1 MSDQVLIQFRA
12 DRKLKQDV
20 TEIYESLGMDLPTAL
35 RMFMSMSR
43 LRRGIPFEVTVPEN
57 AEITPQEDGRTEFRE
72 AFERLRADA
81 ADLPEMTLDE
91 INAEIAAAR
100 AERKNRKEQQG
111 DVELLFHIGMHVFPE
126 CIDMASLF
134 FHLLQMVD
142 ICHIFH
148 PYNKE
153 SEPYDKAEQ

>member
-43 LRRGIPFEVTVPEN
+43 MKRGIPFEVTVPEN

-111 DVELLFHIGMHVFPE
+111 
-126 CIDMASLF
+126 
-134 FHLLQMVD
+134 
-142 ICHIFH
+142 
-148 PYNKE
+148 
-153 SEPYDKAEQ
+153 

>member
-43 LRRGIPFEVTVPEN
+43 MRRGIPFEVTVPEETVISEN
-57 AEITPQEDGRTEFRE
+57 SAPTEKTVTRKEALE

-100 AERKNRKEQQG
+100 AERKR
-111 DVELLFHIGMHVFPE
+111 
-126 CIDMASLF
+126 
-134 FHLLQMVD
+134 
-142 ICHIFH
+142 
-148 PYNKE
+148 NKT
-153 SEPYDKAEQ
+153 

>member
-1 MSDQVLIQFRA
+1 MNDQVLIQFRV

-20 TEIYESLGMDLPTAL
+20 TELYESLGIDLPTAL

-43 LRRGIPFEVTVPEN
+43 MKRGIPFEVTVPESSDIPKKN
-57 AEITPQEDGRTEFRE
+57 VTHEEALA

-100 AERKNRKEQQG
+100 VERKQKNT
-111 DVELLFHIGMHVFPE
+111 
-126 CIDMASLF
+126 
-134 FHLLQMVD
+134 
-142 ICHIFH
+142 
-148 PYNKE
+148 
-153 SEPYDKAEQ
+153 

>member
-43 LRRGIPFEVTVPEN
+43 MRRGIPFEVAVPEN
-57 AEITPQEDGRTEFRE
+57 AEITPQEKTVTHAGALE

-100 AERKNRKEQQG
+100 AERKR
-111 DVELLFHIGMHVFPE
+111 
-126 CIDMASLF
+126 
-134 FHLLQMVD
+134 
-142 ICHIFH
+142 
-148 PYNKE
+148 NKT
-153 SEPYDKAEQ
+153 

>member
-1 MSDQVLIQFRA
+1 MNDQVLIQFRA

-20 TEIYESLGMDLPTAL
+20 TELYESLGMDLPTAL

-43 LRRGIPFEVTVPEN
+43 MKRGIPFEVTVPEN
-57 AEITPQEDGRTEFRE
+57 AEIAAQEKAVTHADALE

-100 AERKNRKEQQG
+100 AERKQ
-111 DVELLFHIGMHVFPE
+111 
-126 CIDMASLF
+126 
-134 FHLLQMVD
+134 
-142 ICHIFH
+142 
-148 PYNKE
+148 NKT
-153 SEPYDKAEQ
+153 

>member
-43 LRRGIPFEVTVPEN
+43 MRRGIPFEVTVPEN
-57 AEITPQEDGRTEFRE
+57 AEITAQEDGRTEFRE

-100 AERKNRKEQQG
+100 AERKSRKEQQG
-111 DVELLFHIGMHVFPE
+111 
-126 CIDMASLF
+126 
-134 FHLLQMVD
+134 
-142 ICHIFH
+142 
-148 PYNKE
+148 
-153 SEPYDKAEQ
+153 

>member
-20 TEIYESLGMDLPTAL
+20 TELYESLGMDLPTAL

-43 LRRGIPFEVTVPEN
+43 MKRGIPFEVTVPEETVISEN
-57 AEITPQEDGRTEFRE
+57 SASTEKTVTREEALE

-100 AERKNRKEQQG
+100 AERKR
-111 DVELLFHIGMHVFPE
+111 
-126 CIDMASLF
+126 
-134 FHLLQMVD
+134 
-142 ICHIFH
+142 
-148 PYNKE
+148 NKT
-153 SEPYDKAEQ
+153 

>member
-20 TEIYESLGMDLPTAL
+20 TELYESLGMDLPTAL

-43 LRRGIPFEVTVPEN
+43 MRRGIPFEVAVPEN
-57 AEITPQEDGRTEFRE
+57 AEITPQEKTVTHADALE

-100 AERKNRKEQQG
+100 VERKR
-111 DVELLFHIGMHVFPE
+111 
-126 CIDMASLF
+126 
-134 FHLLQMVD
+134 
-142 ICHIFH
+142 
-148 PYNKE
+148 NKT
-153 SEPYDKAEQ
+153 